1 MFKQTAL
8 NPSCSVMH
16 GAPVS
21 FNLSTTRAISQQQMH
36 SSPVGIALQLP
47 QWHLY
52 TYNTEQL
59 VHKEGS

>member
-1 MFKQTAL
+1 MR
-8 NPSCSVMH
+8 
-16 GAPVS
+16 GAPVRS
-21 FNLSTTRAISQQQMH
+21 NLSTTHAISQQQIH

-52 TYNTEQL
+52 KYNTEQL

>member
-1 MFKQTAL
+1 ML
-8 NPSCSVMH
+8 CSVMH
-16 GAPVS
+16 GAPVPS
-21 FNLSTTRAISQQQMH
+21 NLSTTHAISQQQIH
-36 SSPVGIALQLP
+36 SFPVGIALQLP